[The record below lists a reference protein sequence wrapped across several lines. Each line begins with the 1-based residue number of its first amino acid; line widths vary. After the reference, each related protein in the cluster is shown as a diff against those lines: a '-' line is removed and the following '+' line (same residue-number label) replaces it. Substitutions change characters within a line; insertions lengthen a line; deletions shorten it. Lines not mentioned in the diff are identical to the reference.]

1 MIEFDVA
8 EVLEYNATYQYIDPI
23 TNPASA
29 NNSFAIYCRSC
40 STYYNL
46 DPIIVKPSDIN
57 MKRIPLVGEYVLIYR
72 SYNQNATH
80 ENRKYQ
86 SWYYLTTIDLQ
97 SNINANILPGISKKK
112 TDSEIQS
119 YKPGKTFKLPDSG
132 NSISPL
138 QPYEGDFIL
147 EGRFGNSIRFGS
159 TVDLNGS
166 GTTDFYTVQ
175 SPWKGSSGNQGD
187 PIIVMSNGRQNL
199 PRKQFTSESIQNDA
213 SSLYLTSTQTLPSFK
228 LGNSENP
235 NPLSCFYP
243 GESAFNRSQL
253 IGVADRIILKAK
265 TDIVVIDSPR
275 GIVLNTTGEVRIGSD
290 EGNESMV
297 HGDVLLNVLQKI
309 LNQLNSP
316 IQCGTMT
323 GTFID
328 KSYTVSAQKQLQD
341 LLSSTYFIKKN
352 TY

>member
-1 MIEFDVA
+1 MNKIEFDVA
-8 EVLEYNATYQYIDPI
+8 EVLEYDYTYQYVDPT
-23 TNPASA
+23 TNPGSA
-29 NNSFAIYCRSC
+29 NNLFAIKCRSC
-40 STYYNL
+40 GTYFNL
-46 DPIIVKPSDIN
+46 NPFLAKPSNMN

-72 SYNQNATH
+72 TYNQNATH
-80 ENRKYQ
+80 ENRRFE
-86 SWYYLTTIDLQ
+86 SWYYLTTVDLQ
-97 SNINANILPGISKKK
+97 SNVNANLLPGISKKQSQAEL
-112 TDSEIQS
+112 DSS
-119 YKPGKTFKLPDSG
+119 KPGNTFKLP
-132 NSISPL
+132 NTSISPL

-159 TVDLNGS
+159 TVDLNG
-166 GTTDFYTVQ
+166 TTDFYTVQ
-175 SPWKGSSGNQGD
+175 SPWKGSGDQGD
-187 PIIVMSNGRQNL
+187 PIIVLSNGRKNL

-275 GIVLNTTGEVRIGSD
+275 GIVLNTTGDVRIGND
-290 EGNESMV
+290 EASEAMV